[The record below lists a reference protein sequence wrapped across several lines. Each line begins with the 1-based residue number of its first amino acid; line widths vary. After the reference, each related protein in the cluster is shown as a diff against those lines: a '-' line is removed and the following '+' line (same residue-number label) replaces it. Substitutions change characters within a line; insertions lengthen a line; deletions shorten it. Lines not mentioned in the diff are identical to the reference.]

1 MMQNDTTYDV
11 VITGAGIVGLSC
23 ALALAQ
29 RGIRLALIEAQ
40 SHPMQDLPLPTD
52 PFDSKVVAITRAS
65 EHFLDRLGAWT
76 IIQSSRLCPYQH
88 MKVWDNV
95 MDGRIEFSAMDFFEK
110 NLGYI
115 IEQRVILSALWQNVL
130 QQKNIQIFT
139 GTKIENVNF
148 LMDEVEVSLT
158 SNTLIKAQ
166 LVIGADGANSKLRE
180 LCQISTAGW
189 DYHQSAIVATV
200 EGTQSHYHTAYQR
213 FAPSGP
219 LALLPLAHP
228 FQSSI
233 VWTSSKEEASTLMA
247 ASSSDFAFILQ
258 REINGVM
265 GEMRLIGER
274 FIFPLRTHH
283 ANQYVM
289 ARSVLIGDAAHT
301 LHPLAGQGVNLGLLD
316 VASLV
321 EVVAAAKT
329 SHRDL
334 GSLSVLKKYER
345 QRKWHNQMMIWT
357 MELFKQGFGSSSTIL
372 QRARNIGL
380 NWVNKQ
386 SFLKQIFAKLALG
399 TMGPIPSLAKGIS
412 ERNSHAKNH
421 III

>member
-1 MMQNDTTYDV
+1 MMENDTTYDV

-40 SHPMQDLPLPTD
+40 SRPMQDLPTQTD
-52 PFDSKVVAITRAS
+52 SFDPKVVAITRAS
-65 EHFLDRLGAWT
+65 EHFLNRLGAWS

-95 MDGRIEFSAMDFFEK
+95 MDGKIEFSAMDFFEN
-110 NLGYI
+110 NLGHI
-115 IEQRVILSALWQNVL
+115 IEQRVIMSALWQNVL
-130 QQKNIQIFT
+130 QQKNIEILT

-148 LMDEVEVSLT
+148 LMEEVEISL
-158 SNTLIKAQ
+158 SNDKLIKAQ
-166 LVIGADGANSKLRE
+166 LVIGADGANSRLRE
-180 LCQISTAGW
+180 LCQISTTGW

-200 EGTQSHYHTAYQR
+200 EGKKSHAHTAYQR
-213 FAPSGP
+213 FSPNGP

-233 VWTSSKEEASTLMA
+233 VWTSSKDEASRLMTT
-247 ASSSDFAFILQ
+247 SSNDFALILQ
-258 REINGVM
+258 REINDVM
-265 GEMRLIGER
+265 GEMKLLGER
-274 FIFPLRTHH
+274 FIFPLHTHH
-283 ANQYVM
+283 ANQYIK

-321 EVVAAAKT
+321 EILVAAKIK
-329 SHRDL
+329 HRDL
-334 GSLSVLKKYER
+334 GSLSLLKKYER
-345 QRKWHNQMMIWT
+345 QRKWHNQMMIWA
-357 MELFKQGFGSSSTIL
+357 MELFKQGFGSSSTLI

-399 TMGPIPSLAKGIS
+399 TMGPIPALAKEIS

-421 III
+421 AII